1 MFHNFHLS
9 ESSFTCPGF
18 RAMRLAQRLQKML
31 LSEGQTRQW
40 PNQKVS
46 ELYTSRCHVLFKS
59 LMDCCSHDRMVVD
72 LQLLVQSVPITT
84 KVVRSNPT
92 HSKVYLMQHYVIKF
106 VSDLRQV
113 CGFLRVMRYN

>member
-1 MFHNFHLS
+1 
-9 ESSFTCPGF
+9 
-18 RAMRLAQRLQKML
+18 MRLAQRLQKLL

-84 KVVRSNPT
+84 KVVSSNPT

-113 CGFLRVMRYN
+113 GGFLRVMQYN